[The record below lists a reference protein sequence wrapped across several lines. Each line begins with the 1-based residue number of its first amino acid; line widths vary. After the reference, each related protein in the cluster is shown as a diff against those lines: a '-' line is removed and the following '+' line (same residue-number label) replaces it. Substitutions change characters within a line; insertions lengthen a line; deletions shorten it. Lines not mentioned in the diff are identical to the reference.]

1 MIDLSRVVG
10 FDWDDGNLRKSVEKH
25 DVGQLEAESVFMNRP
40 LLLQEDAKHSGSER
54 RLHALGRTTAGRML
68 HVTFTLRAD
77 ETLIRI
83 ISARDMSRRDRS
95 SYEKA

>member
-1 MIDLSRVVG
+1 MIDLSQIVG

-25 DVGQLEAESVFMNRP
+25 DVGQLEAESVFMHRP
-40 LLLQEDAKHSGSER
+40 LLLQEDTKHSGSER
-54 RLHALGRTTAGRML
+54 RLHALGRTTAGRLL